1 MTNNDYLRNLPD
13 EEIEAI
19 YKIRIEREKKEKE
32 NQEKIKKELENKHF
46 KGRVKN
52 ALIEVK
58 KEEKENCFSKRHEK
72 LEKAAIDYY
81 KEDEMFL
88 SLKIGKVHVLGEA
101 LYQLDKLRIRK
112 NDNIEKYTIRNRV
125 LAVAIVISLILASAN
140 EIDKKRAL
148 AKEEQATIE
157 EQLDNSINLTR
168 YYTVQIGDT
177 LSEISS
183 ETGININRIKND
195 NHITNPNM
203 IYMNQKLQLNYS
215 IDPEN
220 LEYYTK
226 SVDVDGQSI
235 YSIANVYQTDV
246 NTLINI
252 NGDAID
258 VKEDGTYQIIS
269 DKILVPEFITQQE
282 LNNALENNQK

>member
-1 MTNNDYLRNLPD
+1 
-13 EEIEAI
+13 
-19 YKIRIEREKKEKE
+19 
-32 NQEKIKKELENKHF
+32 
-46 KGRVKN
+46 
-52 ALIEVK
+52 
-58 KEEKENCFSKRHEK
+58 
-72 LEKAAIDYY
+72 
-81 KEDEMFL
+81 MFL

-252 NGDAID
+252 NGDASD

>member
-1 MTNNDYLRNLPD
+1 
-13 EEIEAI
+13 
-19 YKIRIEREKKEKE
+19 
-32 NQEKIKKELENKHF
+32 
-46 KGRVKN
+46 
-52 ALIEVK
+52 
-58 KEEKENCFSKRHEK
+58 
-72 LEKAAIDYY
+72 
-81 KEDEMFL
+81 MFL

-183 ETGININRIKND
+183 
-195 NHITNPNM
+195 
-203 IYMNQKLQLNYS
+203 S
-215 IDPEN
+215 
-220 LEYYTK
+220 
-226 SVDVDGQSI
+226 
-235 YSIANVYQTDV
+235 
-246 NTLINI
+246 
-252 NGDAID
+252 
-258 VKEDGTYQIIS
+258 
-269 DKILVPEFITQQE
+269 KI
-282 LNNALENNQK
+282 